1 MNRKQR
7 RTAAKIGKMQV
18 TATSAT
24 SVADKVVQK
33 AIVAVQAGAFGDA
46 ERALD
51 EVLQRFPDHVEALHQ
66 KGMLLARTH
75 RVEDGIALLHRAT
88 QKKPTESLYWNNLA
102 AACLTCNRSDEART
116 AARKALDLDS
126 KYVMA
131 WRNLAMASSDLGRHR
146 DAAEALET
154 ASKL

>member
-7 RTAAKIGKMQV
+7 RTAAKIDKKQGK
-18 TATSAT
+18 TGTPSSA
-24 SVADKVVQK
+24 ADAVVQK
-33 AIVAVQAGAFGDA
+33 VIAAVQAGAFGDA

-88 QKKPTESLYWNNLA
+88 QKKPTESLYWN
-102 AACLTCNRSDEART
+102 
-116 AARKALDLDS
+116 
-126 KYVMA
+126 
-131 WRNLAMASSDLGRHR
+131 
-146 DAAEALET
+146 
-154 ASKL
+154 

>member
-51 EVLQRFPDHVEALHQ
+51 EVLQRFRDHVEALHQ

-75 RVEDGIALLHRAT
+75 RVEDGIALLQRAT
-88 QKKPTESLYWNNLA
+88 ARKPAEALYWNNLS
-102 AACLTCNRSDEART
+102 AACLTCDRSDDALS
-116 AARKALDLDS
+116 AARKAVELDP

-131 WRNLAMASSDLGRHR
+131 WRNLATASSDLGQHG
-146 DAAEALET
+146 DAAEALE
-154 ASKL
+154 